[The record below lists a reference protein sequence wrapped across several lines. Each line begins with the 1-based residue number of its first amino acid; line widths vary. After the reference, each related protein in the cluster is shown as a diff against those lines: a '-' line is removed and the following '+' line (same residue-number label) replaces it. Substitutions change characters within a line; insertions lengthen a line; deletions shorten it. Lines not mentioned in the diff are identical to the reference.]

1 MMLYKHL
8 LIKVR
13 KIFGLTALLLVIGLD
28 GCNQVEQTVDSPT
41 LTPSTPIANS
51 TTTDTSST
59 PNANSTTTDTSSTS
73 NSVAAIA
80 DRPLVVATNTV
91 VCNLIQKIAVST
103 VEIKCLSNQGATPQE
118 DQLQPEDIQAI
129 EQAKLILYS
138 SNNLAP
144 SLSKLIQTTANP
156 APKVIV
162 DDVANT
168 QSEVDG
174 QTVSNGD
181 VPTAENAI
189 KIAEV
194 IDDSLSQL
202 KPDLTSLYTTNTQ
215 KITNEL
221 TQINSGSES
230 VVTLRDAQR
239 KLAIAH
245 QLSAYLNPTPWP
257 EINPRARL
265 TRVPVIMYHD
275 IVPKKLVFFD
285 VTQEEFEQHLQRLQS
300 SGVTPISV
308 DQLVTH
314 LRTGLPLPK
323 KPVLLTFDD
332 GYESAYE
339 YVFPLLKKY
348 NYPAAFAIYTLNIG
362 KNTGRDHVTWDQLR
376 EMAVN
381 PLVTIMAHSVTHPN
395 DLTVLPDDQLRT
407 EVMESKRLLETQ
419 LGIPIPYFVYPAGKY
434 DSRAEK
440 LVQEGG
446 YEAAL
451 TMNDLKD
458 RFAGESKNLLAINR
472 IGQSRL
478 PYVVTQAWGGPKLSS
493 WAEEFD
499 VQSSGKLTTSEPSE
513 EYLFNEPPRQGS
525 ALDGF
530 PGLKQLPRQGRQKR
544 R

>member
-8 LIKVR
+8 LKKVR
-13 KIFGLTALLLVIGLD
+13 KICGLTVLLLVMGLD
-28 GCNQVEQTVDSPT
+28 GCNQVEQTVKS
-41 LTPSTPIANS
+41 LTVTP
-51 TTTDTSST
+51 ST
-59 PNANSTTTDTSSTS
+59 PNANNTTTDTSSTS
-73 NSVAAIA
+73 NAVAAIA

-91 VCNLIQKIAVST
+91 VCNLTQKIAVNT
-103 VEIKCLSNQGATPQE
+103 VDLKCLLNKGETPQE
-118 DQLQPEDIQAI
+118 DKLNPEDIQAI
-129 EQAKLILYS
+129 EQAKLIIYS
-138 SNNLAP
+138 RNNLAP
-144 SLSKLIQTTANP
+144 SVSKLIQTTVNP
-156 APKVIV
+156 APKVVV
-162 DDVANT
+162 DDVAVTNT
-168 QSEVDG
+168 EIEVHG
-174 QTVSNGD
+174 QTVSNPD
-181 VPTAENAI
+181 VSIAENAI
-189 KIAEV
+189 NTAEV
-194 IDDSLSQL
+194 INKSLSQL
-202 KPDLTSLYTTNTQ
+202 KPDQASLYTANTQ

-230 VVTLRDAQR
+230 ELVTLRDAQR
-239 KLAIAH
+239 KLVIAH
-245 QLSAYLNPTPWP
+245 ELSAYLNPTPWP

-275 IVPKKLVFFD
+275 ILPKKQVFFD
-285 VTQEEFEQHLQRLQS
+285 VTQQEFEQHLQRLQS

-348 NYPAAFAIYTLNIG
+348 NYPAAFAIYTLNVG
-362 KNTGRDHVTWDQLR
+362 KNTGRDHVTWNQLQ
-376 EMAVN
+376 EMAAN

-407 EVMESKRLLETQ
+407 EVMESKRILENQ
-419 LGIPIPYFVYPAGKY
+419 LGIPMRYFVYPAGRY

-440 LVQEGG
+440 LVEEAG

-451 TMNDLKD
+451 TMSDSED

-478 PYVVTQAWGGPKLSS
+478 PYAVAQSWGGAKLSS
-493 WAEEFD
+493 WTKKFD
-499 VQSSGKLTTSEPSE
+499 LKPSGNLTKTDSHQTP
-513 EYLFNEPPRQGS
+513 
-525 ALDGF
+525 
-530 PGLKQLPRQGRQKR
+530 
-544 R
+544 

>member
-1 MMLYKHL
+1 MIVYKNL
-8 LIKVR
+8 QIKLR
-13 KIFGLTALLLVIGLD
+13 KICGLTALLLVIGLD
-28 GCNQVEQTVDSPT
+28 GCNQVEQAVDSPT
-41 LTPSTPIANS
+41 LTPTPTANS

-103 VEIKCLSNQGATPQE
+103 VDLKCLSNKGATPQPDE
-118 DQLQPEDIQAI
+118 LPPEDIQAI

-174 QTVSNGD
+174 QTVSNPD

-189 KIAEV
+189 NIAEV
-194 IDDSLSQL
+194 IDNSLSQL

-230 VVTLRDAQR
+230 EMATLRDAQR

-265 TRVPVIMYHD
+265 TRVPAIMYHD

-314 LRTGLPLPK
+314 LRTGLPLPE

-348 NYPAAFAIYTLNIG
+348 NYPAAFAIYTLNVG

-440 LVQEGG
+440 LVQEAG

-499 VQSSGKLTTSEPSE
+499 VQSSGKLTTSEPPK
-513 EYLFNEPPRQGS
+513 EYQLRNRQG
-525 ALDGF
+525 AKDA
-530 PGLKQLPRQGRQKR
+530 KKEDR
-544 R
+544 